1 MRKLCLIFV
10 LLALSLHLH
19 ATGPNTTIVQD
30 VVYRAD
36 GSAAHG
42 SLVISWPGFTTAAG
56 YAVAAGQMNLAIG
69 SGGAISL
76 ALIPNEGAAPAG
88 TFYRVLIKLDDQTQS
103 TEFWVVP
110 AASPTTVAA
119 IRSTVMPA
127 AVAAQFASRQYV
139 DAAIAAAQ
147 SGNLKVI
154 NGIRFAGNS
163 FSGGSTIQAAI
174 TDAGSTGA
182 VIIPPNYAGADAFTN
197 PNGIQI

>member
-1 MRKLCLIFV
+1 MAALAAEVNVLKTPAASGGFFIAQKSMRKLCLIFV

-76 ALIPNEGAAPAG
+76 ALIPNKGAAPAG
-88 TFYRVLIKLDDQTQS
+88 T
-103 TEFWVVP
+103 
-110 AASPTTVAA
+110 
-119 IRSTVMPA
+119 
-127 AVAAQFASRQYV
+127 
-139 DAAIAAAQ
+139 
-147 SGNLKVI
+147 
-154 NGIRFAGNS
+154 
-163 FSGGSTIQAAI
+163 
-174 TDAGSTGA
+174 
-182 VIIPPNYAGADAFTN
+182 
-197 PNGIQI
+197 